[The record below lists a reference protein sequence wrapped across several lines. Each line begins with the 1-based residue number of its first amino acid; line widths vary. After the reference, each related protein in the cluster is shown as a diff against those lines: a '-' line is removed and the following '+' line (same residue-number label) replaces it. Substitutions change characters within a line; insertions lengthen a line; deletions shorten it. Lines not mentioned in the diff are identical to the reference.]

1 MAVPVLDAQGG
12 GDSVRDPF
20 LMDHSVNYREHE
32 HNHVIDVTRHDNTSI
47 SIAQGRDNAPDEM
60 QNEDRPSTSSLANA
74 PTLSP
79 LPTTPPSSSSPSLG
93 RRSNNHTRRR
103 EVPNSGLW
111 ISIELVV
118 NLSQIVAAIV
128 VLSLSRHEHPRAP
141 LFAWVIGYTLGCA
154 FTLPHLYWRY
164 MHRRFDQELEPLH
177 QRSFRNNSAEST
189 YAEFSITQAIEG
201 SLGRSTTTVSWL
213 TRSFIVAS
221 SRLNVLVDHFKMA
234 LDCFFAVWFVV
245 GNVWVF
251 VGIPLHQMLQTYTAF
266 LTFSCIG
273 YAMPFILCATVC
285 CCLPCLISLLGLR
298 EDLALNRGATSE
310 SINAL
315 PTYKFKSARN
325 QSRGSTEINY
335 ENFEGGI
342 LAAGTER
349 ERFISPEDA
358 ACCICLTRYAE
369 NDELRELPCTHFFH
383 THCVDKWLK
392 INALCPLC
400 KYAVGHSAGLSSF
413 LGSLRFSSNQRV
425 GGNAD
430 AAESRV

>member
-103 EVPNSGLW
+103 RSPLNSGLW

-177 QRSFRNNSAEST
+177 QRSFRNNSRNLLMPN
-189 YAEFSITQAIEG
+189 FQ
-201 SLGRSTTTVSWL
+201 SLKPLKEASA
-213 TRSFIVAS
+213 VAP
-221 SRLNVLVDHFKMA
+221 RRFR
-234 LDCFFAVWFVV
+234 